1 VKAPQASEDRNLS
14 AKAKLPAKAE
24 LAQTPWH
31 AAPPVVPHTK
41 TVVEIEC
48 AGEPPLEAL
57 RNSGMC

>member
-1 VKAPQASEDRNLS
+1 MIRLPQASEVRNLS
-14 AKAKLPAKAE
+14 AKAKLPATA
-24 LAQTPWH
+24 AQAPWH